1 MWITASSLV
10 HLPSTIII
18 SFHFKSS
25 LMLKKILIAVVVIF
39 ILLLGFLIAAP
50 FLFKGKLIEIA
61 KKELNN
67 QLNAK
72 VDFKDV
78 GISIFK
84 NFPNLTLSLHELS
97 VVNNAPFDGDT
108 LAAIGSF
115 AASVDIM
122 SVIKGDMVDI
132 KGIFIDR
139 PNMNVRILKDGTA
152 NYDIMKASEPE
163 KQTTESS
170 AVKVK
175 LNTIRITDGNIT
187 YNDKQGD
194 MSAAL
199 INLDFTGNGDFTQQ
213 LFDFNTQTTIEKASV
228 TSGSVAYLNKA
239 NLDLKLD
246 LGVDLIN
253 SKYTFKENSA
263 RINALVLG
271 FDGWLSD
278 RKKDQY
284 DMDLKFSAKETSF
297 KNLLSLVPAIYL
309 KDFEQVKTSGN
320 LALSGF
326 AKGVYAGETYPAFGL
341 NIKVDDAMFQY
352 PGLPTSVSSI
362 FIDGKVNCPGGDLDK
377 TVIDIPK
384 LNLKVGS
391 EPLAMKILVKTPI
404 SDPDIDLTAKG
415 EMDLANVN
423 QFYPLEA
430 GEELAG
436 KVEADAMMKGRLS
449 ALENEQYDK
458 VQAIGHV
465 NIAGL
470 KYKSTDL
477 PEGIIADKIAVVFT
491 SKKGTSP
498 NPSGL
503 PLSGY
508 GSLDI
513 QNLKY
518 SDKTLPGG
526 KADISSM
533 YVTLNENDATLE
545 RLQAKIGKSDFALS
559 GKLDNLLG
567 YLLSDGTLSGNLNL
581 KSNLIDANEWM
592 TTETPASAT
601 TETTPAASS
610 TETTAVPANL
620 NMDIAASVTK
630 VLYDKLQLNN
640 VAGEASVKDET
651 FTLRSLTASALG
663 GSALI
668 NGRYSTKEVGSP
680 KIDFGYDIK
689 NIDIKQA
696 YSAIGTTEQF
706 APVFKYMNGKFSS
719 QLDMKGALLDDLSLD
734 LKTLLANGRVDIN
747 NATITGFDVL
757 TQIADRFKIKE
768 LKNVNISD
776 AWTVFEVVNG
786 RIAVEPFD
794 IKFNNIAMNVS
805 GSHGIDNT
813 VDYDI
818 LMDVPKN
825 LLGGATDLVSD
836 LLAKNPIP
844 GFSAG
849 NLPDLTKFKVK
860 VTNTL
865 TDPKLAFS
873 VVGESGATVKQQ
885 VVETVKEQVKEIKED
900 VSAAAKAQADNIVAE
915 AKKQAQ
921 VVRDEGKK
929 LADKTRKEG
938 YAAAKKL
945 EDEAKNPIAKAA
957 AKPAA
962 DKLRKETDNS
972 ANKIIKEANDKA
984 NKIELE
990 AQKRA
995 NEVLEKAKLN

>member
-1 MWITASSLV
+1 
-10 HLPSTIII
+10 
-18 SFHFKSS
+18 
-25 LMLKKILIAVVVIF
+25 MLKKILIAVVVLIV
-39 ILLLGFLIAAP
+39 LLLGFLIAAP
-50 FLFKGKLIEIA
+50 FIFKGKLVEIA

-84 NFPNLTLSLHELS
+84 DFPNLTLSLDELS
-97 VVNNAPFDGDT
+97 IVNNAPFEGDT

-115 AASVDIM
+115 AASVDIL
-122 SVIKGDMVDI
+122 SVIKGDLVDI
-132 KGIFIDR
+132 TGVFIDR
-139 PNMNVRILKDGTA
+139 PNVNVRVLKDGTA
-152 NYDIMKASEPE
+152 NYDIMKATSDAE
-163 KQTTESS
+163 KKTTESS
-170 AVKVK
+170 SVKVK
-175 LNTIRITDGNIT
+175 LNTIQITDGNIT
-187 YNDKQGD
+187 YTDKQGD
-194 MSAAL
+194 NSVAL
-199 INLDFTGNGDFTQQ
+199 ANLDFKGNGDFTKEI
-213 LFDFNTQTTIEKASV
+213 FDFNTLTSIEKATV
-228 TSGSVAYLNKA
+228 TSGSVGYLNNA
-239 NLDLKLD
+239 NIELKLD
-246 LGVDLIN
+246 FGVDLPN
-253 SKYTFKENSA
+253 SKYNFKENIV

-271 FDGWLSD
+271 LDGWLSN
-278 RKKDQY
+278 KKEDQY
-284 DMDLKFSAKETSF
+284 DMDLKFAAKETLF

-309 KDFEQVKTSGN
+309 KDFDDVKTSGN

-326 AKGVYAGETYPAFGL
+326 AKGSYAGESYPAFGL
-341 NIKVDDAMFQY
+341 SVKVDDAMFQY
-352 PGLPTSVSSI
+352 PGLPASVSAI
-362 FIDGKVNCPGGDLDK
+362 FIDAKVDCPGGDLDK

-391 EPLAMKILVKTPI
+391 EPLTMKIHVKTPI

-415 EMDLANVN
+415 KMDLANAK

-430 GEELAG
+430 SEELAG
-436 KVEADAMMKGRLS
+436 KVEADAAMKGRLS
-449 ALENEQYDK
+449 ALEREQYDK
-458 VQAIGHV
+458 VQASGNV
-465 NIAGL
+465 NITGL
-470 KYKSTDL
+470 KYKSKDL
-477 PEGIIADKIAVVFT
+477 PEGIVADKIAVVFT
-491 SKKGTSP
+491 SKKGASP
-498 NPSGL
+498 TPSAL
-503 PLSGY
+503 PVSGY

-533 YVTLNENDATLE
+533 YVTLNENDAALE
-545 RLQAKIGKSDFALS
+545 RLNAKVGKSDFALS

-567 YLLSDGTLSGNLNL
+567 YALSDGTLSGNLNL
-581 KSNLIDANEWM
+581 KSNQIDANEWM
-592 TTETPASAT
+592 TSESATTTEATPAST
-601 TETTPAASS
+601 TNASES
-610 TETTAVPANL
+610 AAVPANL
-620 NMDIAASVTK
+620 DLDLTATVTK
-630 VLYDKLQLNN
+630 VLYDKMQLNN
-640 VAGEASVKDET
+640 VAAQASIRNES

-663 GSALI
+663 GSAQI
-668 NGRYSTKEVGSP
+668 NGMYSTKDVGSP
-680 KIDFGYDIK
+680 KVDFAYDIK

-696 YSAIGTTEQF
+696 YTAIGTTEQF
-706 APVFKYMNGKFSS
+706 APIFKYMNGKFSS
-719 QLDMKGALLDDLSLD
+719 KLNMKGALLNDLSLD
-734 LKTLLANGRVDIN
+734 MKTILANGRVDIN
-747 NATITGFDVL
+747 QATITGFDVL
-757 TQIADRFKIKE
+757 TNIADRFKIKE

-794 IKFNNIAMNVS
+794 INFNNIKMNVG
-805 GSHGIDNT
+805 GSHGIDNS

-825 LLGGATDLVSD
+825 LLGGASDLVND

-849 NLPDLTKFKVK
+849 NLPNLTKFKVK
-860 VTNTL
+860 ITNTL

-873 VVGESGATVKQQ
+873 VVGESGTTVKQQ
-885 VVETVKEQVKEIKED
+885 VVETVKEQVKEIKEE
-900 VSAAAKAQADNIVAE
+900 VSAEAKAQADKIVAE

-929 LADKTRKEG
+929 LADKTKKEG

-962 DKLRKETDNS
+962 DKLRKEADNS
-972 ANKIIKEANDKA
+972 ASKINKEANDKA
-984 NKIELE
+984 NKIEQE

>member
-1 MWITASSLV
+1 
-10 HLPSTIII
+10 
-18 SFHFKSS
+18 
-25 LMLKKILIAVVVIF
+25 MLKKILISVVVI
-39 ILLLGFLIAAP
+39 IVLLLGFLIAAP
-50 FLFKGKLIEIA
+50 FIFKGKLIEIA

-84 NFPNLTLSLHELS
+84 DFPNLTLSLHELS
-97 VVNNAPFDGDT
+97 IVNNAPFEGDT

-115 AASVDIM
+115 AVSVDIM
-122 SVIKGDMVDI
+122 SVINGDVVDI
-132 KGIFIDR
+132 KGIFINQPDL
-139 PNMNVRILKDGTA
+139 NVRVLKDGTA
-152 NYDIMKASEPE
+152 NYNIMKAAETE
-163 KQTTESS
+163 KKTTESS
-170 AVKVK
+170 AVKIK
-175 LNTIRITDGNIT
+175 LNTIQISDGNIL

-194 MSAAL
+194 MSATL
-199 INLDFTGNGDFTQQ
+199 SNLNFKGNGDFTQDI
-213 LFDFNTQTTIEKASV
+213 FDFNTQTTIEKASV
-228 TSGSVAYLNKA
+228 FSGSIAYLNKA

-246 LGVDLIN
+246 LGVDMIN
-253 SKYTFKENSA
+253 SKYTFKDNTV

-271 FDGWLSD
+271 LDGWLSD
-278 RKKDQY
+278 KKKDQY

-309 KDFEQVKTSGN
+309 KDFDEVKTAGN

-326 AKGVYAGETYPAFGL
+326 AKGSYVGEFYPAFGL
-341 NIKVDDAMFQY
+341 LVKVDDAMFQY
-352 PGLPTSVSSI
+352 PGLPASVSAI
-362 FIDGKVNCPGGDLDK
+362 FIDAKVDCPGGNLDK
-377 TVIDIPK
+377 TVIDISK
-384 LNLKVGS
+384 LNFKVGS
-391 EPLAMKILVKTPI
+391 EPLAMKIHIKTPI

-415 EMDLANVN
+415 KIDLANVK
-423 QFYPLEA
+423 QFYPIEA

-436 KVEADAMMKGRLS
+436 KVEADAAMKGRLS

-458 VQAIGHV
+458 VQASGTV

-470 KYKSTDL
+470 KYKSKDL
-477 PEGIIADKIAVVFT
+477 PEGIVADKIAVVFT
-491 SKKGTSP
+491 SKKGTTPAAAS
-498 NPSGL
+498 L
-503 PLSGY
+503 PIIGY

-518 SDKTLPGG
+518 ADKTLPGG
-526 KADISSM
+526 KVDISSM
-533 YVTLNENDATLE
+533 FVTLNENDAALE
-545 RLQAKIGKSDFALS
+545 RLNAKVGKSDFALS

-581 KSNLIDANEWM
+581 KSNQIDANEWM
-592 TTETPASAT
+592 TTETTTAETYSAST
-601 TETTPAASS
+601 S
-610 TETTAVPANL
+610 TESAAIPANL
-620 NMDIAASVTK
+620 NLDFTASVTK
-630 VLYDKLQLNN
+630 VLYDKMQLNN
-640 VAGEASVKDET
+640 VAGQATIKDET

-668 NGRYSTKEVGSP
+668 NGKYSTKEVGLP

-696 YSAIGTTEQF
+696 YTAIGTTEQI
-706 APVFKYMNGKFSS
+706 APIFKYMNGKFSS
-719 QLDMKGALLDDLSLD
+719 TLNMKGALLEDLSLD
-734 LKTLLANGRVDIN
+734 MKTLLANGRVDIN
-747 NATITGFDVL
+747 QATITGFDVL
-757 TQIADRFKIKE
+757 TNIADRFKIKE

-794 IKFNNIAMNVS
+794 INLNNIKMNVG
-805 GSHGIDNT
+805 GSHGIDNS
-813 VDYDI
+813 VDYDV

-825 LLGGATDLVSD
+825 LLGGAGNLVND

-865 TDPKLAFS
+865 SDPKLAFS
-873 VVGESGATVKQQ
+873 MVGGSGISVKEQMI
-885 VVETVKEQVKEIKED
+885 ENVKEQVQEIKED
-900 VSAAAKAQADNIVAE
+900 VSAAAKAQADKIVAE

-929 LADKTRKEG
+929 LADKTKKEG
-938 YAAAKKL
+938 YAAAKRL

-962 DKLRKETDNS
+962 EKLRKEADNS
-972 ANKIIKEANDKA
+972 ANKINKEANDKA
-984 NKIELE
+984 NKIEQE

-995 NEVLEKAKLN
+995 NDVLEKSKLN